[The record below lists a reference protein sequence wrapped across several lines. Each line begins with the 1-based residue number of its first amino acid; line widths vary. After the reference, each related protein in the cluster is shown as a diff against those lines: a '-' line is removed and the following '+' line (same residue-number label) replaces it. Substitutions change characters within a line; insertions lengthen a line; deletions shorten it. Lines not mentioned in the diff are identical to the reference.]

1 MVKQKNNRLKLISL
15 TLKDSL
21 ASYQVTLSD
30 KSIGLVAND
39 LMKHLG
45 DCRSDCALDCKNGCI
60 DGCKDVQKGE
70 E

>member
-21 ASYQVTLSD
+21 GRYQVTLSD

-39 LMKHLG
+39 LIKHLG
-45 DCRSDCALDCKNGCI
+45 DCRSGCALDCKDGCI
-60 DGCKDVQKGE
+60 DGCKDSRKG
-70 E
+70 